1 MNLIYNGK
9 LTPVAN
15 DGITMAQFVEEQNV
29 PTKGCAVA
37 VNGKLVP
44 RKNWDTFMLKD
55 GDDVVAINA
64 AYGG

>member
-1 MNLIYNGK
+1 MNVIYNGK
-9 LTPVAN
+9 LTPM
-15 DGITMAQFVEEQNV
+15 TEEFVTLSRFAEEQNV
-29 PTKGCAVA
+29 PPKGSAIA

-44 RKNWDTFMLKD
+44 RKDWDTYSLKD